1 MLKPEIEHTTAAAAE
16 KFLAP
21 VEFISVRIRT
31 RMRGAVECNKAA
43 KLDRFGDIL
52 VNCQAGLLW
61 FD

>member
-1 MLKPEIEHTTAAAAE
+1 MLKPEIEQTTTAAAE
-16 KFLAP
+16 KFLAS

-31 RMRGAVECNKAA
+31 RMRGTVKCNKAA

>member
-1 MLKPEIEHTTAAAAE
+1 
-16 KFLAP
+16 
-21 VEFISVRIRT
+21 
-31 RMRGAVECNKAA
+31 MRGTVECNKAA